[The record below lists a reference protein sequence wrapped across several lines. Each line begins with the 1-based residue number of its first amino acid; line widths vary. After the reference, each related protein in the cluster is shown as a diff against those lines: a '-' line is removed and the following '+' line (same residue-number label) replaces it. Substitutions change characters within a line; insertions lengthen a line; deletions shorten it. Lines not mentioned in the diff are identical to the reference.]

1 MPRDEV
7 ATLYNS
13 NEYYQ
18 KIPNKE
24 RFVISIKVDPD
35 YICKSGYQHGLEVGV
50 LKTSDIFW
58 STICLHYYVLINSSY
73 SFQNLPN

>member
-35 YICKSGYQHGLEVGV
+35 DICKSGYQYGFEVGV
-50 LKTSDIFW
+50 LKTS
-58 STICLHYYVLINSSY
+58 
-73 SFQNLPN
+73 

>member
-24 RFVISIKVDPD
+24 RFTISTKVDPD
-35 YICKSGYQHGLEVGV
+35 DICKSGYQHGLEVGV
-50 LKTSDIFW
+50 LKTS
-58 STICLHYYVLINSSY
+58 
-73 SFQNLPN
+73 